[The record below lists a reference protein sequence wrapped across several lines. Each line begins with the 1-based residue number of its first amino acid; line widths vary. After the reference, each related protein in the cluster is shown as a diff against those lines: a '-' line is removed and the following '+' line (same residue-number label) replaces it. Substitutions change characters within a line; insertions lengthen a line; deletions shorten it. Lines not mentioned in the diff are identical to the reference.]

1 MNKEKFIKFLEK
13 MSIESYIYENTIS
26 FDIESS
32 RYPTQHYCINV
43 DESSITRYYGEDDEE
58 SEYFESIECNDNTI
72 VFNCNYDGI
81 LKQFKIN
88 LNRA

>member
-58 SEYFESIECNDNTI
+58 FVPAVDRSRGYPYGGQGGTRISRE
-72 VFNCNYDGI
+72 I
-81 LKQFKIN
+81 LN
-88 LNRA
+88 